1 MYKSSG
7 FTLLELMLVIAIVA
21 ILIAFAVPSFQWMIQ
36 KVTISSNVNTFLSD
50 MRYARSEGIRRGGG
64 VVLCR
69 SNAPEAADPDCNNGM
84 GLGGN
89 GWVSGWIIFHD
100 LNNDG
105 IRIADEPLLRVQ
117 APIIAIN
124 SIKGTLPDGTSITT
138 IFSFTA
144 TGRLRSLTGAA
155 KLQFGDDPMFA
166 ETAQRVVCVS
176 LSGRARIAGD
186 GSISSCG

>member
-1 MYKSSG
+1 MYKSRG

-69 SNAPEAADPDCNNGM
+69 SDAPEAAAPACGS
-84 GLGGN
+84 GFGPGGN
-89 GWVSGWIIFHD
+89 GWVSGWIIFQD
-100 LNNDG
+100 LSNDG
-105 IRIADEPLLRVQ
+105 NKSTNDPLLRVQ

-124 SIKGTLPDGTSITT
+124 SILGTLPDSSSSTT
-138 IFSFTA
+138 FSFTA
-144 TGRLRSLTGAA
+144 TGRLRNLIGTTTMPFGGDSTFA
-155 KLQFGDDPMFA
+155 KTM
-166 ETAQRVVCVS
+166 QRVVCVS

-186 GSISSCG
+186 GNIASCD

>member
-1 MYKSSG
+1 MCRSRG
-7 FTLLELMLVIAIVA
+7 FTLLELMLVIIIVA
-21 ILIAFAVPSFQWMIQ
+21 ILITFAVPSFQWMIQ

-50 MRYARSEGIRRGGG
+50 MRFARSEGIRRGGG
-64 VVLCR
+64 VVMCR
-69 SNAPEAADPDCNNGM
+69 SDAPEAADPDCNNGM

-124 SIKGTLPDGTSITT
+124 FIVGNPSSITT
-138 IFSFTA
+138 FSFTA
-144 TGRLRSLTGAA
+144 TGRLRSLTGAT
-155 KLQFGDDPMFA
+155 KIDFGAATMFA

>member
-69 SNAPEAADPDCNNGM
+69 SNAPEAAD
-84 GLGGN
+84 
-89 GWVSGWIIFHD
+89 S
-100 LNNDG
+100 
-105 IRIADEPLLRVQ
+105 
-117 APIIAIN
+117 
-124 SIKGTLPDGTSITT
+124 
-138 IFSFTA
+138 
-144 TGRLRSLTGAA
+144 RL
-155 KLQFGDDPMFA
+155 
-166 ETAQRVVCVS
+166 
-176 LSGRARIAGD
+176 
-186 GSISSCG
+186 

>member
-1 MYKSSG
+1 
-7 FTLLELMLVIAIVA
+7 MLVVVIVA
-21 ILIAFAVPSFQWMIQ
+21 ILITMAVPSFQWMIQ

-50 MRYARSEGIRRGGG
+50 MRYARSEAIRRGGG

-124 SIKGTLPDGTSITT
+124 SIVGNPSSITT
-138 IFSFTA
+138 FSFTA
-144 TGRLRSLTGAA
+144 TGRLRSLTGAT
-155 KLQFGDDPMFA
+155 KMDFGAATMFA